1 MKNVRKH
8 RDIKLAKTEIRRNYI
23 VSEEIFILQ
32 NFLQKI
38 Y

>member
-1 MKNVRKH
+1 MKNAV
-8 RDIKLAKTEIRRNYI
+8 LEILWKMWENIYRNYI